1 MPRID
6 RMIANIKK
14 FGVFAPNK
22 YLIEFSGI
30 LGIADLAL
38 GNRLSLMCTSMTLP
52 GRSIATTPDR
62 NSSGPQRE
70 IPYEPLYSGE
80 VNLSFYLAKDLWERR
95 IFETWQDTIVDPIT
109 GRLGY
114 YKDYTCDMF
123 MYVLNEF
130 DMPIY
135 RIRLEEVFPKA
146 VSEVEFT
153 NQGGNEVAQQTM
165 TLSFRRYVP
174 TIVNFGLAVAEEFLY
189 DIDAVREFDDSAG
202 SLINDVGILGGK
214 YGNPFN
220 YSQVIERFADAGA
233 VVNKKVTKVNLGNFS
248 NWFS

>member
-6 RMIANIKK
+6 RMLANIKK
-14 FGVFAPNK
+14 FGVFTPNK
-22 YLIEFSGI
+22 YLIEFSGV

-38 GNRLSLMCTSMTLP
+38 GNRLSLMCNSMVIP
-52 GRSIATTPDR
+52 GRSIATTPDKS
-62 NSSGPQRE
+62 SSGPLRE
-70 IPYEPLYSGE
+70 IPYEPLYSSE
-80 VNLSFYLAKDLWERR
+80 ITLSFYLAKDLWERR
-95 IFETWQDTIVDPIT
+95 IFETWQDTIVDPVT

-114 YKDYTCDMF
+114 YNDYTCNVW

-130 DMPIY
+130 DMPLY
-135 RIRLEEVFPKA
+135 RIRLDEVFPKA
-146 VSEVEFT
+146 VSEIEFT
-153 NQGGNEVAQQTM
+153 NEGGSEVAQQAI

-220 YSQVIERFADAGA
+220 YSSVIEKWAEAGA
-233 VVNKKVTKVNLGNFS
+233 VVDKKVTRVNIGNFS
-248 NWFS
+248 EYFS